1 MDTYLLYAVGAGVL
15 ALAYGLFLVINI
27 LKQPD
32 GEGKMVEIAEAIQA
46 GAKAYLNRQY
56 RTVGIVAL
64 IIIGVMWLANFSGTT
79 IAGFV
84 LGAVLSAVAG
94 FVGMNISVR
103 AHVRTAAAA
112 KKGLKEALSLAFQ
125 GGAVTGLFV
134 AGLGLLSVTGFYMA
148 TRDISALAGLA
159 F

>member
-64 IIIGVMWLANFSGTT
+64 IIIGVMWLANFLLLSPDSCS
-79 IAGFV
+79 
-84 LGAVLSAVAG
+84 VLSCPPWRDS
-94 FVGMNISVR
+94 SV
-103 AHVRTAAAA
+103 
-112 KKGLKEALSLAFQ
+112 
-125 GGAVTGLFV
+125 
-134 AGLGLLSVTGFYMA
+134 
-148 TRDISALAGLA
+148 
-159 F
+159 

>member
-79 IAGFV
+79 IAGSCS
-84 LGAVLSAVAG
+84 VLSCPPWRDS
-94 FVGMNISVR
+94 SV
-103 AHVRTAAAA
+103 
-112 KKGLKEALSLAFQ
+112 
-125 GGAVTGLFV
+125 
-134 AGLGLLSVTGFYMA
+134 
-148 TRDISALAGLA
+148 
-159 F
+159 